1 MLTALDQLEA
11 RTWRRFAPPP
21 RITLS
26 EWADRERVLPPESS
40 AEPGRWRTARVPYL
54 REPMD
59 VIADRHV
66 ETVVVM
72 ASSQVGKTEL
82 LLNLVGYHM
91 HRDPCP
97 MMLLEPTIEI
107 AGAISKDRIMPMLR
121 DTPALRGLV
130 GTARARCLEHDA
142 AQSVSWRRVDLGGRE
157 LSRQSRVAAD
167 PRPARRRVGPL
178 AAVGRRRRRSAVARA

>member
-21 RITLS
+21 RLTLS
-26 EWADRERVLPPESS
+26 AWADRERVLPPESS

-59 VIADRHV
+59 VIASRHV

-72 ASSQVGKTEL
+72 ASSQIGKTEV
-82 LLNLVGYHM
+82 LLNMVGYHM
-91 HRDPCP
+91 HLDPCP

-107 AGAISKDRIMPMLR
+107 AGAISKDRIQPMLR
-121 DTPALRGLV
+121 DTPVLRGLV
-130 GTARARCLEHDA
+130 GTA
-142 AQSVSWRRVDLGGRE
+142 
-157 LSRQSRVAAD
+157 
-167 PRPARRRVGPL
+167 
-178 AAVGRRRRRSAVARA
+178 